1 MARVAEMSVELVA
14 VERPVWSGNATSVFA
29 ETTEGELAILPG
41 HTPLLGELVEGGIV
55 KVTTTDGDTV
65 TAAVFGGFLSAT
77 GDKVSVLAEAAEL
90 ADEIDAQAARDA
102 LAQAGPDKGADKDSD
117 KDSVRARATARLKA
131 VGEAV

>member
-1 MARVAEMSVELVA
+1 MAEMSVELVA
-14 VERPVWSGNATSVFA
+14 VERQVWSGRASSVFA
-29 ETTEGELAILPG
+29 ETTIGELGILPG

-55 KVTTTDGDTV
+55 KVTTTDNEVV
-65 TAAVFGGFLSAT
+65 TAAVFGGFLSVT

-102 LAQAGPDKGADKDSD
+102 LSRAEGDADSG
-117 KDSVRARATARLKA
+117 SIRARATARLKA